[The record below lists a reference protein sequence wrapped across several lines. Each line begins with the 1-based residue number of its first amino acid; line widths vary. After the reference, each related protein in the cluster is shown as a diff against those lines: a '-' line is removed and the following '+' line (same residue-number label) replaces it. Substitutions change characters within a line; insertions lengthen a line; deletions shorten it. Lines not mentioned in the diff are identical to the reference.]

1 MLKGEIIM
9 KKITEIVIA
18 AVLAAFALFAIVF
31 IVLTIFTYC
40 SPSDKKLEK
49 TSVPVTYYTDP
60 ETGVEYLISNTKG
73 ITPRLDAE
81 GKVMVSTESGGN

>member
-1 MLKGEIIM
+1 M
-9 KKITEIVIA
+9 KKIIEAVIT
-18 AVLAAFALFAIVF
+18 AVLVALALWIIAFA
-31 IVLTIFTYC
+31 VLTIFTYC

-81 GKVMVSTESGGN
+81 GKVMVSTENGGN

>member
-1 MLKGEIIM
+1 MKGEIIM
-9 KKITEIVIA
+9 EKIPEIVIT
-18 AVLAAFALFAIVF
+18 AVSAAFAVFAIVF

-40 SPSDKKLEK
+40 SPSDKKLGK

-73 ITPRLDAE
+73 ITPRLDAD
-81 GKVMVSTESGGN
+81 GKVIVNTER